1 MKYTASHSFTSPSL
15 QFNKVQTQLAQIAA
29 YAKAANETG
38 IFNQI
43 KEMHDNMSRQFNTGN
58 APKKKSWFQ
67 SHFGY
72 DTETLFSAPLLEDNI
87 SFKTFYEIASK
98 SSFSENRNTLYSLLN
113 SVLGN
118 QSRKA
123 KYVNDNLDDY
133 TEEEI
138 EQMRRSTK

>member
-15 QFNKVQTQLAQIAA
+15 EFNKVQAQLAQIAA
-29 YAKAANETG
+29 YAKAAKELD

-43 KEMHDNMSRQFNTGN
+43 KEMHDNMSRRFNAEN
-58 APKKKSWFQ
+58 APQKKNWFQ

-98 SSFSENRNTLYSLLN
+98 SSVTENRNTLYSLLN
-113 SVLGN
+113 SVFGN
-118 QSRKA
+118 QRRKD
-123 KYVNDNLDDY
+123 KYINDNLDDY
-133 TEEEI
+133 TDEEI
-138 EQMRRSTK
+138 EQMRRNMK

>member
-1 MKYTASHSFTSPSL
+1 MKYTASHSFTTPSL

-38 IFNQI
+38 ILNQI
-43 KEMHDNMSRQFNTGN
+43 KEMHDNMSRQFNTEN
-58 APKKKSWFQ
+58 SPKKKSWFQ

-113 SVLGN
+113 SVFGN

>member
-29 YAKAANETG
+29 YAKNAE
-38 IFNQI
+38 
-43 KEMHDNMSRQFNTGN
+43 N
-58 APKKKSWFQ
+58 APQKKGWFQ

-98 SSFSENRNTLYSLLN
+98 SSVTENRNTLYLLLN
-113 SVLGN
+113 SVFGN
-118 QSRKA
+118 QRRKD
-123 KYVNDNLDDY
+123 KYINDNLDDY
-133 TEEEI
+133 TDEEI
-138 EQMRRSTK
+138 EQMRRNMK

>member
-113 SVLGN
+113 SVFGN
-118 QSRKA
+118 QSKKA

>member
-1 MKYTASHSFTSPSL
+1 MKYTASHSFTSPSFE
-15 QFNKVQTQLAQIAA
+15 FNNVQAQLAQIAA
-29 YAKAANETG
+29 YAKAAKEIN

-43 KEMHDNMSRQFNTGN
+43 KEMHDNMSRRFNAEN
-58 APKKKSWFQ
+58 APQKKSWFQ

-72 DTETLFSAPLLEDNI
+72 GTETLFSAPLLEDNI

-98 SSFSENRNTLYSLLN
+98 SSVTENRNTLYSLLN
-113 SVLGN
+113 SVFGN
-118 QSRKA
+118 QRRKE

-133 TEEEI
+133 TDEEI

>member
-1 MKYTASHSFTSPSL
+1 MKYKASHTFTSPSL
-15 QFNKVQTQLAQIAA
+15 QFNNVQTQLAQIAA
-29 YAKAANETG
+29 YAKAAKEIN

-43 KEMHDNMSRQFNTGN
+43 KEMHDNMSRRFNAEN
-58 APKKKSWFQ
+58 APQKKSWFQ

-98 SSFSENRNTLYSLLN
+98 SSVTENRNTLYSLLN

-118 QSRKA
+118 QRRND

-138 EQMRRSTK
+138 EQMRRRTK

>member
-15 QFNKVQTQLAQIAA
+15 EFNKVQAQLAQIAA
-29 YAKAANETG
+29 YAKAAREIN

-43 KEMHDNMSRQFNTGN
+43 KEMHDNMSRRFNAEN
-58 APKKKSWFQ
+58 APQKKGWFQ

-98 SSFSENRNTLYSLLN
+98 SSVTENRNTLYLLLN
-113 SVLGN
+113 SVFGN
-118 QSRKA
+118 QRRKD
-123 KYVNDNLDDY
+123 KYINDNLDDY
-133 TEEEI
+133 TDEEI
-138 EQMRRSTK
+138 EQMGRNMK

>member
-1 MKYTASHSFTSPSL
+1 MKYTATHTFTSPSL
-15 QFNKVQTQLAQIAA
+15 QFNNVQTQLAQIAA
-29 YAKAANETG
+29 YAKAANEME
-38 IFNQI
+38 IFNQM
-43 KEMHDNMSRQFNTGN
+43 KEMHDNMSRRFNAEN
-58 APKKKSWFQ
+58 APQKKNWFQ

-98 SSFSENRNTLYSLLN
+98 SSVTENRNTLYTLLN

-118 QSRKA
+118 QRR
-123 KYVNDNLDDY
+123 YVNDNLDDY

>member
-1 MKYTASHSFTSPSL
+1 MKYTASHSFTTPSL

-38 IFNQI
+38 ILNQI
-43 KEMHDNMSRQFNTGN
+43 KEMHDNMSRQFNTEN

-113 SVLGN
+113 SVFGN

>member
-43 KEMHDNMSRQFNTGN
+43 KEMHDNMSRQFNTEN

-87 SFKTFYEIASK
+87 SFKTFYEIASN
-98 SSFSENRNTLYSLLN
+98 SSISENRNTLYSLLN
-113 SVLGN
+113 SVFGN

>member
-43 KEMHDNMSRQFNTGN
+43 KEMHDNMSRQFNTEN

-98 SSFSENRNTLYSLLN
+98 SSVTENRNTLYSLLN
-113 SVLGN
+113 SVFGN

-138 EQMRRSTK
+138 EQMCRSTK

>member
-1 MKYTASHSFTSPSL
+1 MKYTASHSFTTPSL

-113 SVLGN
+113 SVFGN

>member
-29 YAKAANETG
+29 YAKAAREMD

-43 KEMHDNMSRQFNTGN
+43 KEMHDNMSRQFNTEN

-98 SSFSENRNTLYSLLN
+98 SSASENRNALYSLLN
-113 SVLGN
+113 SAFGN
-118 QSRKA
+118 QSRKER
-123 KYVNDNLDDY
+123 YVNDTLDDY
-133 TEEEI
+133 TDE
-138 EQMRRSTK
+138 

>member
-15 QFNKVQTQLAQIAA
+15 QFNKVQNQLAQIAA

-43 KEMHDNMSRQFNTGN
+43 KEMHDNMSRQFNTEN

-113 SVLGN
+113 SVFGN
-118 QSRKA
+118 QSKKA

>member
-1 MKYTASHSFTSPSL
+1 MKYKASHTFTSPSL
-15 QFNKVQTQLAQIAA
+15 QFNNVQTQLAQIAA
-29 YAKAANETG
+29 YAKAA
-38 IFNQI
+38 
-43 KEMHDNMSRQFNTGN
+43 KEIMSRRFNAEN
-58 APKKKSWFQ
+58 APQKKSWFQ

-98 SSFSENRNTLYSLLN
+98 SSVTENRNTLYSLLN

-118 QSRKA
+118 QRRND

-138 EQMRRSTK
+138 EQMRRRTK

>member
-1 MKYTASHSFTSPSL
+1 MKYTANHTFRGSSL
-15 QFNKVQTQLAQIAA
+15 QFNNVQTQLAQIAA
-29 YAKAANETG
+29 YAKAAKEIN

-43 KEMHDNMSRQFNTGN
+43 KEMHDNMSRRFNAEN
-58 APKKKSWFQ
+58 APQKKSWFQ

-98 SSFSENRNTLYSLLN
+98 SSVTENRNTLYSLLN
-113 SVLGN
+113 SVFGN
-118 QSRKA
+118 QRRKE

-133 TEEEI
+133 TDEEI

>member
-15 QFNKVQTQLAQIAA
+15 EFNKVQAQLAQIAA
-29 YAKAANETG
+29 YAKAAKELD

-43 KEMHDNMSRQFNTGN
+43 KEMHDNMSRRFNAEN
-58 APKKKSWFQ
+58 APQKKNWFQ

-98 SSFSENRNTLYSLLN
+98 SSVTENRNTLYSLLN
-113 SVLGN
+113 SVFGN
-118 QSRKA
+118 QRRKD
-123 KYVNDNLDDY
+123 KYINDNLDDY
-133 TEEEI
+133 TDEEI
-138 EQMRRSTK
+138 EQMRRNMQ

>member
-43 KEMHDNMSRQFNTGN
+43 KEMHDNMSRQFNTEN

-87 SFKTFYEIASK
+87 SFNTFYEIASK

-113 SVLGN
+113 SVFGN
-118 QSRKA
+118 QSKKA

>member
-1 MKYTASHSFTSPSL
+1 MKYTANHTFRSPSL
-15 QFNKVQTQLAQIAA
+15 QFNNVQTQLAQIAA
-29 YAKAANETG
+29 YAKAAKEMD

-43 KEMHDNMSRQFNTGN
+43 KEMHDNMSRRFNAEN
-58 APKKKSWFQ
+58 APQKKGWFQ

-98 SSFSENRNTLYSLLN
+98 SSVTENRNTLYSLLN
-113 SVLGN
+113 SVFGN
-118 QSRKA
+118 QRRKE
-123 KYVNDNLDDY
+123 KYINDNLDDY
-133 TEEEI
+133 TDEEI

>member
-1 MKYTASHSFTSPSL
+1 MKYIASHSFTSPSL

-38 IFNQI
+38 IFNKI
-43 KEMHDNMSRQFNTGN
+43 KEMHDNMSRQFNTEN

-113 SVLGN
+113 SVFGN
-118 QSRKA
+118 QSKKA

-133 TEEEI
+133 TEEEM

>member
-43 KEMHDNMSRQFNTGN
+43 KEMHDNMSRQFNTEN

-87 SFKTFYEIASK
+87 SFKTFFEIASK
-98 SSFSENRNTLYSLLN
+98 SSVTENRNTLYSLLN
-113 SVLGN
+113 SVFGN
-118 QSRKA
+118 QRRKA

-138 EQMRRSTK
+138 EQMCRSTK

>member
-1 MKYTASHSFTSPSL
+1 MKYKASHTFTSPSL
-15 QFNKVQTQLAQIAA
+15 QFNNVQTQLAQIAA
-29 YAKAANETG
+29 YAKAAKEIN

-43 KEMHDNMSRQFNTGN
+43 KEMHDNMSRRFNSEN
-58 APKKKSWFQ
+58 APQKKSWFQ

-98 SSFSENRNTLYSLLN
+98 TSVTENRNTLYSLLN

-118 QSRKA
+118 QRRND

-138 EQMRRSTK
+138 EQMRRRTK

>member
-43 KEMHDNMSRQFNTGN
+43 KEMHDNMSRRFNAEN
-58 APKKKSWFQ
+58 APQKKGWFQ

-98 SSFSENRNTLYSLLN
+98 SSVTENRNTLYLLLN
-113 SVLGN
+113 SVFGN
-118 QSRKA
+118 QRRKD
-123 KYVNDNLDDY
+123 KYINDNLDDY
-133 TEEEI
+133 TDEEI
-138 EQMRRSTK
+138 EQMRRNMK